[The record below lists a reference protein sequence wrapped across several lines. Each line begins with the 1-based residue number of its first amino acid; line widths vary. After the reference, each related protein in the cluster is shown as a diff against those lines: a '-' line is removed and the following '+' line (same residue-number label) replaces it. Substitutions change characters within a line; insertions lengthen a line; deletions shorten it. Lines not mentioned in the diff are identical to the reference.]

1 MAPGRD
7 SIKAVFC
14 IRSAGV
20 ISLAGLAAA
29 CTVTLDAGHNVARDP
44 CALPDGAAPGC
55 PPTDLRDNLV
65 GYWRLDDGMGSTVA
79 YDSSERNNQ
88 GVLHDLDASTA
99 WVGGR
104 WQGALEIA
112 HTGWV
117 QVAPSPSIDAIA
129 DHVTVAAWVDLEGT
143 INSTDNFG
151 TALSRQTGTTNQ
163 QHYHLSLFTEG
174 RPSLFLITD
183 SGLAFIQAADAV
195 PKGVWTHV
203 AGVYDG
209 AVARLYVNGQEVVSK
224 ALTGAFA
231 ADTTPIILGGNG
243 NDASGVP
250 TELFPGRIDELML
263 YARSLSA
270 AEIAQLAAGALV
282 AAGARDGGAD

>member
-1 MAPGRD
+1 M
-7 SIKAVFC
+7 SC
-14 IRSAGV
+14 IRSVGA
-20 ISLAGLAAA
+20 ISLAVHAAA
-29 CTVTLDAGHNVARDP
+29 CTVTLDAGHNIARDP
-44 CALPDGAAPGC
+44 CAMPDAAAPGC
-55 PPTDLRDNLV
+55 PPIGLLDDLV
-65 GYWRLDDGMGSTVA
+65 GYWRLDDGVGSTVA
-79 YDSSERNNQ
+79 YDSSGRNNQ
-88 GVLHDLDASTA
+88 GVLHDLDAGTA

-104 WQGALEIA
+104 WQGALDIA

-151 TALSRQTGTTNQ
+151 TALSRETGTTNQ
-163 QHYHLSLFTEG
+163 QHYHLSLFMEG

-183 SGLAFIQAADAV
+183 SGYVVIQAADPV
-195 PKGVWTHV
+195 PKGVWTHL

-209 AVARLYVNGQEVVSK
+209 AVARLYVNGQEAVNK
-224 ALTGAFA
+224 ALTGSFT
-231 ADTTPIILGGNG
+231 ADTTPVILGGNG

-270 AEIAQLAAGALV
+270 AEISQLAAGALF
-282 AAGARDGGAD
+282 AAGSRDGGAD